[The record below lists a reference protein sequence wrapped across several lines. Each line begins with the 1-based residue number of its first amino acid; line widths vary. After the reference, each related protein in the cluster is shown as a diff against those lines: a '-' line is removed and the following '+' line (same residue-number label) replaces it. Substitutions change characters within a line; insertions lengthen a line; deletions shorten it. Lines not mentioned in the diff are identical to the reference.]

1 MFVVI
6 FPEHYSEAMRW
17 GVLSLFV
24 LIQFCLYFIWFGS
37 ITLTE
42 KVHAFIRRNKGV
54 KQSCSASD
62 LKMKLL

>member
-54 KQSCSASD
+54 NVIATTSSDKQ
-62 LKMKLL
+62 